1 MLRVH
6 LLFVL
11 CCPYLSNDGRAGGGR
26 TMAVLLVVVVVSHG
40 C

>member
-11 CCPYLSNDGRAGGGR
+11 CWPDLSDDGRAGGGR
-26 TMAVLLVVVVVSHG
+26 AMAVLLVVVVVGHG